1 MSKLTWWQ
9 RILDLLGLWKDASKL
24 PDGYIQI
31 GKIQCK
37 KNKDYPSSGHPESEN
52 WDTATVKP
60 RSSDGQL
67 KNSPPHPFC
76 MEQIEKGRKDTDL
89 EVAYF
94 NTELA
99 FEYTD
104 RAQRVAEDDEVAG
117 RTKWNYR
124 RKTGCRDLCQN
135 VLLLW
140 VLKGT
145 KVKQLQNGDLRVD
158 SELHLTVPNACNA
171 ASPQHEIPYP

>member
-1 MSKLTWWQ
+1 MTLWQ
-9 RILDLLGLWKDASKL
+9 KLLGLVAKLFDDGSKL
-24 PDGYIQI
+24 PDGYIRI
-31 GKIQCK
+31 GKIQCRANK
-37 KNKDYPSSGHPESEN
+37 KYPSSGRPKEEN

-76 MEQIEKGRKDTDL
+76 EDQIEQGRKDTDL

-94 NTELA
+94 NTALG
-99 FEYTD
+99 FEYDD
-104 RAQRVAEDDEVAG
+104 RAQRVPEDDEVLG

-124 RKTGCRDLCQN
+124 RKTGCRDLCQS

-145 KVKQLQNGDLRVD
+145 KVKKLKNGELRVD
-158 SELHLTVPNACNA
+158 SELHLTVRNACD
-171 ASPQHEIPYP
+171 ASRPQHEIPYP